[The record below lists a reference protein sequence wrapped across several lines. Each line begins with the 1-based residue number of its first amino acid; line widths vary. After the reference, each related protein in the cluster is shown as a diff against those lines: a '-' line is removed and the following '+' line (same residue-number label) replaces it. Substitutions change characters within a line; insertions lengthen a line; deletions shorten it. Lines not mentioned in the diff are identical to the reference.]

1 MSVCVYLWRG
11 VDRALG
17 HLLLLLRT
25 RFSKVLGARGGKVQI
40 PPCHSG
46 QVSSASQLAVSA
58 LPAQC
63 PCRNGGDLD
72 GSHLSLS
79 IDQGLMPKQFPKH

>member
-1 MSVCVYLWRG
+1 MSVCVDLWRRVG
-11 VDRALG
+11 LALG

-25 RFSKVLGARGGKVQI
+25 RFSKVLGARGGKGQT

-46 QVSSASQLAVSA
+46 QVSSASQLAINA

-79 IDQGLMPKQFPKH
+79 IDQGLMPKEFPKR